1 MSCAITSGYTLDC
14 KDAIGGIKKVYF
26 GNAEPSAMTLGT
38 NASGVITSVSGISF
52 YGYELLTQGKNSF
65 TETVNSNAEVGTLFY
80 TQVLS
85 LEFTKLTQITRNKL
99 NTIAKRRNV
108 VIVETHDGTFF
119 MLGEVY
125 GLNVSNGSALSGAAM
140 GEFQGYQLELTGMEK
155 NPMDQVLTV
164 SAFTIIS

>member
-1 MSCAITSGYTLDC
+1 MSCAITAGYTLDC

-26 GNAEPSAMTLGT
+26 GNAEPSSMTLGT

-52 YGYELLTQGKNSF
+52 YAYELLPQGKNSF

-125 GLNVSNGSALSGAAM
+125 GLNVSNGSALSGSAM

-155 NPMDQVLTV
+155 NPMDQVSSVSSFTV
-164 SAFTIIS
+164 VS

>member
-52 YGYELLTQGKNSF
+52 YAYELLAQGKNSF

-80 TQVLS
+80 TQTLS

-140 GEFQGYQLELTGMEK
+140 GEFNGYQLELTGMEK
-155 NPMDQVLTV
+155 NPMDQVSSVSVFTV
-164 SAFTIIS
+164 VS

>member
-1 MSCAITSGYTLDC
+1 MSCAITAGYTLDC

-52 YGYELLTQGKNSF
+52 YGYELLAQGKNSF

-155 NPMDQVLTV
+155 NPMDQVLAV

>member
-52 YGYELLTQGKNSF
+52 YAYELLAQGKNSF
-65 TETVNSNAEVGTLFY
+65 TETINSNAEVGTLFY

-85 LEFTKLTQITRNKL
+85 LEFTKLTQITKNKL
-99 NTIAKRRNV
+99 NIIAKRRNV

-155 NPMDQVLTV
+155 NPMDQVLAV
-164 SAFTIIS
+164 SAFTVIS

>member
-52 YGYELLTQGKNSF
+52 YAYELLAQGKNSF

-80 TQVLS
+80 TQTLS

-119 MLGEVY
+119 MLGEIY

-140 GEFQGYQLELTGMEK
+140 GDFQGYQLELTGMEK
-155 NPMDQVLTV
+155 NPMDQVLAL
-164 SAFTIIS
+164 SAFTVVS